1 MVKLPQTILREIV
14 PGEDKTVTLQYI
26 ENAFMFSGY
35 GKTRTH
41 AWINSYIDIGVL
53 KTIPTPKGEPLRVTC
68 LWW

>member
-26 ENAFMFSGY
+26 ENAFTFSGY
-35 GKTRTH
+35 GKTRTRS
-41 AWINSYIDIGVL
+41 WIDTYFQIGVL
-53 KTIPTPKGEPLRVTC
+53 KAVPTPTGEPLRVTC